1 MACVTS
7 TPYGCTITRPDKQ
20 QQISLSRAEWN
31 GLASVRGKISACLAD
46 PHRDVPSPQ
55 HWDLPHDGSRPPH
68 TVVRVNPSIWNGEC
82 YVNIRVYVNGT
93 PTKQGVTLSASNWF
107 GVESGLGFSVEAQLA
122 RQVYISMLSE
132 MGVRAAKAKCEGC
145 ARDRPS
151 QRDHE
156 CLTITRGLFAS
167 LPPVNPQDF
176 VVELAILSRE
186 RGHKLERPM
195 ECYDACSNFLRDD
208 IVAELTAADLAM

>member
-31 GLASVRGKISACLAD
+31 GLAGLRNKITAYLSN
-46 PHRDVPSPQ
+46 PHRDVPPPQ
-55 HWDLPHDGSRPPH
+55 HWDLPHTGSRPSG

-82 YVNIRVYVNGT
+82 YVNIRVYVNDT
-93 PTKQGVTLSASNWF
+93 PTKQGVTLSSANWF
-107 GVESGLGFSVEAQLA
+107 GIESGLGFSVEAQLA
-122 RQVYISMLSE
+122 RQVYTSMLSE
-132 MGVRAAKAKCEGC
+132 MGARAAKAKCEGC

-156 CLTITRGLFAS
+156 CLTITRGLLSS
-167 LPPVNPQDF
+167 LPPVNPCDF
-176 VVELAILSRE
+176 AVELAILSRE
-186 RGHKLERPM
+186 RGHVMERPKD
-195 ECYDACSNFLRDD
+195 CYDVCSNFLKED
-208 IVAELTAADLAM
+208 IVSELSASDFPM